1 MVSFEATVYRVL
13 IASPGDL
20 AEERDRIERVVHGW
34 NMTHADADRV
44 VLLPV
49 RWETHAV
56 PEYGAR
62 PQDVINRG
70 IVADC
75 DILIGA
81 FWTRLGTPTGIS
93 ESGTLEE
100 IEQFYQAGKPVL
112 LYFSAKP
119 INPNQV
125 DWDQLR
131 RVREFRTRLEQIA
144 LVAEFDSPAD
154 LQIKLTGHL
163 HDRVRRLRS
172 RSPAPAPQ
180 PGTDAP
186 PPAPQVANPPVPAP
200 QAASPTPTGARV
212 RLNEQ
217 ALGALY
223 AEYWDTF
230 SDVVR
235 RSDLGLRPPSPTSSN
250 YARISLGSGG
260 KRLNA
265 FASVRDRLIGVELIL
280 RRPACV
286 KDFSRLIAAQAEIE
300 QELGHPL
307 EWKEHPGSYRIAL
320 VRRGFDLMDRA
331 DWIRQH
337 DLLIEMMKA
346 YQQTLLKRIDA
357 RP

>member
-20 AEERDRIERVVHGW
+20 AEERDRIEKVVHAW
-34 NMTHADADRV
+34 NTTHAEADHV

-62 PQDVINRG
+62 PQEFINRS

-81 FWTRLGTPTGIS
+81 FWTRLGTPTGMS

-100 IEQFYQAGKPVL
+100 IEQFHRAEKPVL

-131 RVREFRTRLEQIA
+131 RVREFRTRVEQIA

-154 LQIKLTGHL
+154 LQIKLAAHL

-172 RSPAPAPQ
+172 RSSDVPVQPTHALEPAAPSPPDDNQPATSTKGRINQ
-180 PGTDAP
+180 
-186 PPAPQVANPPVPAP
+186 
-200 QAASPTPTGARV
+200 R
-212 RLNEQ
+212 

-223 AEYWDTF
+223 ADYWEKF
-230 SDVVR
+230 SDVLRQSDVR
-235 RSDLGLRPPSPTSSN
+235 LRPPSPTSSN
-250 YARISLGSGG
+250 YARLSLGSSEM
-260 KRLNA
+260 RMNA

-280 RRPACV
+280 RRPGCV
-286 KDFSRLIAAQAEIE
+286 REFSRLIAAQAEIE
-300 QELGHPL
+300 RELAESL
-307 EWKEHPGSYRIAL
+307 EWKELPSSYRIVFAKT
-320 VRRGFDLMDRA
+320 GFDPLDRA
-331 DWIRQH
+331 DWARQH
-337 DLLIEMMKA
+337 DTLIQMLKA
-346 YQQTLLKRIDA
+346 CQQSLLKRIDV
-357 RP
+357 RPDAEDRR

>member
-20 AEERDRIERVVHGW
+20 VDERDRIEKVVHNW
-34 NMTHADADRV
+34 NMTHAEADSV

-62 PQDVINRG
+62 PQEFVNRG

-100 IEQFYQAGKPVL
+100 IEQVHRAGKPVL

-119 INPNQV
+119 VNPNQV

-131 RVREFRTRLEQIA
+131 RVREFRTQLEKIA

-172 RSPAPAPQ
+172 QPREIPPQVSTAP
-180 PGTDAP
+180 D
-186 PPAPQVANPPVPAP
+186 PPAPSQPQPVQQLKPE
-200 QAASPTPTGARV
+200 ARE
-212 RLNEQ
+212 RLDAK
-217 ALGALY
+217 ALDELY
-223 AEYWDTF
+223 EAYWTRF
-230 SDVVR
+230 SELAGQ
-235 RSDLGLRPPSPTSSN
+235 SGIGLRPPTPRASN
-250 YARISLGSGG
+250 YARFSLGSSD
-260 KRLNA
+260 RWMNA
-265 FASVRDRLIGVELIL
+265 FASVRDRYIGVELVL
-280 RRPACV
+280 RQPRYTSEYAMLEEARV
-286 KDFSRLIAAQAEIE
+286 EIE
-300 QELGHPL
+300 QEFGAAL
-307 EWKEHPGSYRIAL
+307 EWKELQDSYRIAL
-320 VRRGFDLMDRA
+320 PRYGFDIQNRA
-331 DWIRQH
+331 DWARQH
-337 DLLIEMMKA
+337 DWLIDTVKQF
-346 YQQTLLKRIDA
+346 QQILLKPIDA
-357 RP
+357 P